1 MLKSAPEQAP
11 KRSGDVPQTELLLR
25 SAWIVIQVIA
35 AYLLAE
41 QVSPFF
47 YQQF

>member
-1 MLKSAPEQAP
+1 MFRPAPDAKAVKPPEVGRLEFA
-11 KRSGDVPQTELLLR
+11 LR
-25 SAWIVIQVIA
+25 TALIFLQIA
-35 AYLLAE
+35 ASYLLAE

>member
-1 MLKSAPEQAP
+1 ML
-11 KRSGDVPQTELLLR
+11 RSGTERTEAAPREVTRTELILR
-25 SAWIVIQVIA
+25 SAWIFVQLAA

>member
-1 MLKSAPEQAP
+1 MNSPSHTADVAKPEPGKLEIAV
-11 KRSGDVPQTELLLR
+11 RCF
-25 SAWIVIQVIA
+25 WICVQVFA

>member
-1 MLKSAPEQAP
+1 MFRPITEEAASDP
-11 KRSGDVPQTELLLR
+11 SDVGKAELAFR
-25 SAWIVIQVIA
+25 SALIFLQIAA

>member
-1 MLKSAPEQAP
+1 MFRPVTESVAR
-11 KRSGDVPQTELLLR
+11 RSEEVGRLELAVRTALIFFQI
-25 SAWIVIQVIA
+25 AA

>member
-1 MLKSAPEQAP
+1 MMMPSSQEYSQDISRTSFALRTLWIFLQA
-11 KRSGDVPQTELLLR
+11 G
-25 SAWIVIQVIA
+25 A

>member
-1 MLKSAPEQAP
+1 MFRSVAEAKVERPPEVG
-11 KRSGDVPQTELLLR
+11 RVELAIRTAL
-25 SAWIVIQVIA
+25 IVLQIAA

>member
-1 MLKSAPEQAP
+1 MN
-11 KRSGDVPQTELLLR
+11 QTEQLGVQGEISRLSMALR
-25 SAWIVIQVIA
+25 TLWIFLQA
-35 AYLLAE
+35 GSAYLLAE